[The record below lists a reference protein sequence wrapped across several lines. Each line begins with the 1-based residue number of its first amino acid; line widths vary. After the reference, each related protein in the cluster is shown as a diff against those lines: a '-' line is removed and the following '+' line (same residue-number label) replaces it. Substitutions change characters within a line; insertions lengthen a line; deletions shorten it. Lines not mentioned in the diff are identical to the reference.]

1 MTIQKKQAFFMIV
14 LFGVISLFGDILY
27 EGARGVNGPYLKT
40 LGASAAS
47 VGLIVGIAELLG
59 YAIRL
64 VSGFVADKTRAHWYF
79 MIAGYGML
87 IAVPLLSLANIW
99 QTAALFIAMERIGKG
114 LRSPARDTLVSH
126 ASRHIGTGLG
136 FGISE
141 FIDQIGAVAGPLLFA
156 AALAAAHSQT
166 IAAYQSSYTLFWIP
180 FILMLAVIFFVFG
193 KYKKIDQLEDAPEP
207 KQSTAITKTFWLYV
221 AFTVITTSGFAS
233 FALIG
238 YHLKQHH
245 IFSDVQIP
253 ILYAFAM
260 AIDAVAGLFIG
271 KMYDVLKVKYQNHK
285 AGLLLLIMLPV
296 ATAAVPFLT
305 FSLSASTIIIGT
317 FLWGIVM
324 GAHDTIM
331 KSAIADIT
339 SIKKRATGYGLF
351 NVCYGAALFVGSTL
365 CGVLYD
371 FSIPLLMFTLAGLQI
386 VSLPVF
392 FVLKKQTA
400 NNKT

>member
-1 MTIQKKQAFFMIV
+1 MTSLKKQAFITV
-14 LFGVISLFGDILY
+14 ILFGVISLFGDILY

-40 LGASAAS
+40 LGSSAAS

-59 YAIRL
+59 YAVRL
-64 VSGFVADKTRAHWYF
+64 ASGFIADKTRAHWYF
-79 MIAGYGML
+79 MIGGYGML
-87 IAVPLLSLANIW
+87 LAVPLLSLANVW
-99 QTAALFIAMERIGKG
+99 QTAALFIALERIGKG

-141 FIDQIGAVAGPLLFA
+141 FIDQIGAVAGPLMFA
-156 AALAAAHSQT
+156 AALTAAHSQS
-166 IAAYQSSYTLFWIP
+166 IAAYQSSYSLFWIP
-180 FILMLAVIFFVFG
+180 FVLMMVVILFVFT
-193 KYKKIDQLEDAPEP
+193 KYKRIDRLEDTAEPEH
-207 KQSTAITKTFWLYV
+207 STRITKTFWLYV
-221 AFTVITTSGFAS
+221 TFTIITTTGFAS

-245 IFSDVQIP
+245 IFPDAQIP
-253 ILYAFAM
+253 LLYAFAM
-260 AIDAVAGLFIG
+260 AIDALAGLFIG
-271 KMYDVLKVKYQNHK
+271 KMYDVLKNKYRNHK
-285 AGLLLLIMLPV
+285 AGLLMLIILPV
-296 ATAAVPFLT
+296 ATAIIPFLT
-305 FSLSASTIIIGT
+305 FSLSAGAIIAGT

-324 GAHDTIM
+324 GAHETIM

-339 SIKKRATGYGLF
+339 SIHKRATGYGLF
-351 NVCYGAALFVGSTL
+351 NVCYGAALFAGSTL

-392 FVLKKQTA
+392 FVLKKHTA
-400 NNKT
+400 HQ